1 MKAVVFAYHDM
12 GCTGT
17 LALLEAGYD
26 IAAIFTHPDTAG
38 ENHFFSS
45 VARIAAERGIPVY
58 APDDVNHPLWVER
71 IRALAPDVIFSFY
84 YRNLICDEILGLAA
98 KGAFNLHGS
107 LLPAYRGRAPLN
119 WVLVNGETETGV
131 TLHRMVHRADAGAI
145 IAQHRVAIDADET
158 ALQLHQ
164 KLCTVAQ
171 SLLRDALPAILNGT
185 FSETAQD
192 ESKASTFGRRTPED
206 GRLDWNQPARQLH
219 NLVRAVTD
227 PWPGAYSFAGVSKF
241 IVWKS
246 RVRDD
251 IPAAK
256 PGTVVSVSPLIVS
269 CGEQAL
275 EIITGQTDSGL

>member
-1 MKAVVFAYHDM
+1 MKAVVFAITIW
-12 GCTGT
+12 GCAGT

-131 TLHRMVHRADAGAI
+131 TLHRMVHRADAGGPSLPS
-145 IAQHRVAIDADET
+145 T
-158 ALQLHQ
+158 AWQSMRM
-164 KLCTVAQ
+164 KRRCSCT
-171 SLLRDALPAILNGT
+171 RN
-185 FSETAQD
+185 
-192 ESKASTFGRRTPED
+192 
-206 GRLDWNQPARQLH
+206 
-219 NLVRAVTD
+219 
-227 PWPGAYSFAGVSKF
+227 FAPCTK
-241 IVWKS
+241 
-246 RVRDD
+246 
-251 IPAAK
+251 PAARRAASY
-256 PGTVVSVSPLIVS
+256 PERHLQRDRAG
-269 CGEQAL
+269 
-275 EIITGQTDSGL
+275 